1 MIALLANP
9 PAPLALRVDLLAF
22 RRPKQTQT
30 FSELIW
36 KLHQIIVNPAS
47 HAEEVKVAK
56 RDMLWVIGKAKPSP
70 KMPGLGGRSPFVS
83 RINTENCNASP
94 SKQQPASGAVPQ
106 LQEVA

>member
-22 RRPKQTQT
+22 KRPNRTPSL
-30 FSELIW
+30 SELIW

-56 RDMLWVIGKAKPSP
+56 RDMLGVIEKAKQSP
-70 KMPGLGGRSPFVS
+70 NMPG
-83 RINTENCNASP
+83 
-94 SKQQPASGAVPQ
+94 QD
-106 LQEVA
+106 

>member
-22 RRPKQTQT
+22 RRPKRTQT

-56 RDMLWVIGKAKPSP
+56 RDMLRVIGKAKPSP
-70 KMPGLGGRSPFVS
+70 QNAGLGSRFQFSS
-83 RINTENCNASP
+83 RINTENCNASR
-94 SKQQPASGAVPQ
+94 STQQPAGGAVFQ